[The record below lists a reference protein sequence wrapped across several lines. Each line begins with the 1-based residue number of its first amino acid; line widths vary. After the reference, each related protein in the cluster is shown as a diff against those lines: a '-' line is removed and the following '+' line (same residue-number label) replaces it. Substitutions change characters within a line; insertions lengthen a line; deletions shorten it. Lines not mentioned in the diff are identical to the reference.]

1 VKLSDALAMASQ
13 KLSEVGVPSPQAD
26 ATWLLCHVLDTNR
39 SDLLTRITFD
49 QELTIEQIADF
60 LAALSRREKREPLQ
74 HITGK
79 AAFRSLEL
87 MVGPG
92 VFVPRPETEQV
103 VQYAI
108 DYLRQLPKP
117 GVAIDLGTGSGAI
130 AIAMATEVPQT
141 KVYAVELSKA
151 AFAYAAKNIEAN
163 AAMVEL
169 RLGAMQNVVFDLVGG
184 LDVVISNPP
193 YIPNSAIPKDPEV
206 RNYDPELA
214 LYGGEDGL
222 DVIRDISGIAAALL
236 RSGGLLV
243 LEHADGQ
250 SEAIRELLLND
261 GWSSVNAFQD
271 ATLRYRTITA
281 IR

>member
-1 VKLSDALAMASQ
+1 VLLSEALAFASEKLSTA
-13 KLSEVGVPSPQAD
+13 GVPSPQAD
-26 ATWLLCHVLDTNR
+26 ATWLLCHILETDR

-49 QELTIEQIADF
+49 QDLAEEQLEAF
-60 LAALSRREKREPLQ
+60 LVALSRREKREPLQ

-87 MVGPG
+87 SVGPG
-92 VFVPRPETEQV
+92 VFIPRPETEQV

-108 DYLRQLPKP
+108 DYLRQLPMP

-130 AIAMATEVPQT
+130 AIAMAIEVPQT
-141 KVYAVELSKA
+141 KVYAVELSQA
-151 AFAYAAKNIEAN
+151 AFDYAAKNIEAN
-163 AAMVEL
+163 LAAVEL
-169 RLGAMQNVVFDLVGG
+169 RLGAMQEVVSDLVGG

-193 YIPNSAIPKDPEV
+193 YIPDSAIPIDPEV
-206 RNYDPELA
+206 RNFDPELA

-236 RSGGLLV
+236 RAGGLLV
-243 LEHADGQ
+243 LEHAESQ
-250 SEAIRELLLND
+250 SDAIRELLLND
-261 GWSSVNAFQD
+261 GWLSVSAFQD
-271 ATLRYRTITA
+271 ATMRYRTITA

>member
-1 VKLSDALAMASQ
+1 VKLSEALALASE
-13 KLSEVGVPSPQAD
+13 KLSTAGVPSPQAD
-26 ATWLLCHVLDTNR
+26 ATWLLCHILDTDR

-49 QELTIEQIADF
+49 QDLSSEQLEAF
-60 LAALSRREKREPLQ
+60 LVALARREKREPLQ

-87 MVGPG
+87 SVGPG
-92 VFVPRPETEQV
+92 VFIPRPETEQV

-108 DYLRQLPKP
+108 DYLRQLPMP

-130 AIAMATEVPQT
+130 AIAMAVEVPQT
-141 KVYAVELSKA
+141 KVYAVELSQS
-151 AFAYAAKNIEAN
+151 AFDYATKNIEAN
-163 AAMVEL
+163 LAAVEL
-169 RLGAMQNVVFDLVGG
+169 RLGAMQEVVSDLVGG
-184 LDVVISNPP
+184 VDVVISNPP
-193 YIPNSAIPKDPEV
+193 YIPDSAIPIDPEV
-206 RNYDPELA
+206 RNFDPELA

-236 RSGGLLV
+236 RAGGLLV

-250 SEAIRELLLND
+250 SDAIRELLLND
-261 GWSSVNAFQD
+261 GWLSVSAFQD
-271 ATLRYRTITA
+271 ATMRYRTITA

>member
-1 VKLSDALAMASQ
+1 M
-13 KLSEVGVPSPQAD
+13 KLSEALSFATERLSLAAVPSPQAD
-26 ATWLLCHVLDTNR
+26 ATWLLCHVLDTDR

-49 QELTIEQIADF
+49 QELTPEQLDAF
-60 LAALSRREKREPLQ
+60 EAALARREKREPLQ
-74 HITGK
+74 HITGT

-87 MVGPG
+87 SVGPG

-108 DYLRQLPKP
+108 DYLRQLPTP

-130 AIAMATEVPQT
+130 AIAMAKEVPQA
-141 KVYAVELSKA
+141 KVFAVELSESA
-151 AFAYAAKNIEAN
+151 HAYAAKNIVAN
-163 AAMVEL
+163 GVTVEL
-169 RLGAMQNVVFDLVGG
+169 RLGAMQEVVSDLVGS

-193 YIPNSAIPKDPEV
+193 YIPNAAIPIDPEV

-236 RSGGLLV
+236 RPGGLLV

-250 SEAIRELLLND
+250 SDDIRELLLTD
-261 GWSSVNAFQD
+261 GWLNVSAFQD
-271 ATLRYRTITA
+271 ATMRYRTITA

>member
-1 VKLSDALAMASQ
+1 M
-13 KLSEVGVPSPQAD
+13 KLSEALALASEKLSTAGVPSPQAD
-26 ATWLLCHVLDTNR
+26 ATWLLCHILDTDR

-49 QELTIEQIADF
+49 QDLSSEQLEAF
-60 LAALSRREKREPLQ
+60 LVALARREKREPLQ

-87 MVGPG
+87 SVGPG
-92 VFVPRPETEQV
+92 VFIPRPETEQV

-108 DYLRQLPKP
+108 DYLRQLSRP

-130 AIAMATEVPQT
+130 AITMAVEVPQT
-141 KVYAVELSKA
+141 KVYAVELSQS
-151 AFAYAAKNIEAN
+151 AFDYATKNIEAN
-163 AAMVEL
+163 LAAVEL
-169 RLGAMQNVVFDLVGG
+169 RLGAMQEVVSDLVGG
-184 LDVVISNPP
+184 VDVVISNPP
-193 YIPNSAIPKDPEV
+193 YIPDSAIPIDLEV
-206 RNYDPELA
+206 RNFDPELA

-236 RSGGLLV
+236 RAGGLLV

-250 SEAIRELLLND
+250 SDAIRELLLND
-261 GWSSVNAFQD
+261 GWLSVSAFQD
-271 ATLRYRTITA
+271 AATRYRTITA

>member
-1 VKLSDALAMASQ
+1 VKLSEALSFATE
-13 KLSEVGVPSPQAD
+13 KLFLAAVPSPQAD
-26 ATWLLCHVLDTNR
+26 ATWLLCHVLDTDR
-39 SDLLTRITFD
+39 SDLLTRSTFD
-49 QELTIEQIADF
+49 QQLTPEQLDAFELA
-60 LAALSRREKREPLQ
+60 LARREKREPLQ
-74 HITGK
+74 HITGT

-87 MVGPG
+87 SVGLG

-108 DYLRQLPKP
+108 DYLRQLPTP

-130 AIAMATEVPQT
+130 AIAVAKEVPRA
-141 KVYAVELSKA
+141 KVFAVELSEA
-151 AFAYAAKNIEAN
+151 AHAYAAKNIVAN
-163 AAMVEL
+163 GVSVEL
-169 RLGAMQNVVFDLVGG
+169 RLGAMQEVVSDLIGL

-193 YIPNSAIPKDPEV
+193 YIPNAAIPIDPEV

-236 RSGGLLV
+236 RPGGLLV

-250 SEAIRELLLND
+250 SDDIRELLLTD
-261 GWSSVNAFQD
+261 GWLNVSAFQD
-271 ATLRYRTITA
+271 ATMRYRTITA

>member
-1 VKLSDALAMASQ
+1 VKLSDALAFASE
-13 KLSEVGVPSPQAD
+13 KLSAAGVPSPQAD
-26 ATWLLCHVLDTNR
+26 ATWLLCHILDTDR

-49 QELTIEQIADF
+49 QELAAEQLEAF
-60 LAALSRREKREPLQ
+60 LVALARREKREPLQ

-87 MVGPG
+87 SVGPG
-92 VFVPRPETEQV
+92 VFIPRPETEQV

-108 DYLRQLPKP
+108 DYLRQLPSP

-130 AIAMATEVPQT
+130 AIAMAVEVPQT
-141 KVYAVELSKA
+141 KVYAVELSQT
-151 AFAYAAKNIEAN
+151 AFDYAAKNIEAN
-163 AAMVEL
+163 AAGVEL
-169 RLGAMQNVVFDLVGG
+169 RLGAMQEVVSDLVGE

-193 YIPNSAIPKDPEV
+193 YIPDSAIPIDPEV
-206 RNYDPELA
+206 RNFDPELA

-236 RSGGLLV
+236 RAGGLLV

-250 SEAIRELLLND
+250 SDDIRELLLND
-261 GWSSVNAFQD
+261 GWLSVNAFQD
-271 ATLRYRTITA
+271 ATMRYRTITA

>member
-1 VKLSDALAMASQ
+1 MKLSDALAMASQ

-49 QELTIEQIADF
+49 QELTIEQLADF
-60 LAALSRREKREPLQ
+60 LAAISRREKREPLQ

-141 KVYAVELSKA
+141 KVYAVELSEA

-169 RLGAMQNVVFDLVGG
+169 RLGAMQNVVSDLVGG

-206 RNYDPELA
+206 KNYDPELA

-222 DVIRDISGIAAALL
+222 DVIRDISAIAAALL

-261 GWSSVNAFQD
+261 GWLSVNAFQD

>member
-1 VKLSDALAMASQ
+1 VKLSEALSLASE
-13 KLSEVGVPSPQAD
+13 KLTEAGVPSPQSD
-26 ATWLLCHVLDTNR
+26 ATWLLCHILDTDR

-49 QELTIEQIADF
+49 QSLTVAQLDEF
-60 LAALSRREKREPLQ
+60 LVALARREKREPLQ

-87 MVGPG
+87 SVGPG

-108 DYLRQLPKP
+108 DYLRQLPRP

-141 KVYAVELSKA
+141 KVYAVELSES
-151 AFAYAAKNIEAN
+151 AFDYAAKNIQANEAG
-163 AAMVEL
+163 VEL
-169 RLGAMQNVVFDLVGG
+169 RLGAMQEVVSDLVGG

-193 YIPNSAIPKDPEV
+193 YIPSSAIPIDPEV

-236 RSGGLLV
+236 RPGGLLV

-261 GWSSVNAFQD
+261 GWLSVSAFQD
-271 ATLRYRTITA
+271 ATMRYRTITA

>member
-1 VKLSDALAMASQ
+1 MKLSDALAMASQ

-49 QELTIEQIADF
+49 QELTIEQLADF

-87 MVGPG
+87 NVGPG

-141 KVYAVELSKA
+141 KVYAVELSEA

-169 RLGAMQNVVFDLVGG
+169 RLGAMQNVVSDLVGG

-261 GWSSVNAFQD
+261 GWLSVNAFQD

>member
-1 VKLSDALAMASQ
+1 
-13 KLSEVGVPSPQAD
+13 VPSPQAD
-26 ATWLLCHVLDTNR
+26 ATWLLCHILETDR

-49 QELTIEQIADF
+49 QELAAEQLDAF
-60 LAALSRREKREPLQ
+60 LFALARREKREPLQ

-87 MVGPG
+87 SVGPG
-92 VFVPRPETEQV
+92 VFIPRPETEQV

-108 DYLRQLPKP
+108 DYLRQLPRP

-130 AIAMATEVPQT
+130 AIAMAVEVPQT
-141 KVYAVELSKA
+141 KVYAVELSQA
-151 AFAYAAKNIEAN
+151 AFDYAAKNIEAN
-163 AAMVEL
+163 AAAVEL
-169 RLGAMQNVVFDLVGG
+169 RLGAMQEVVSDLVGG

-193 YIPNSAIPKDPEV
+193 YIPDSAIPIDPEV
-206 RNYDPELA
+206 RNFDPELA

-236 RSGGLLV
+236 RAGGLLV

-250 SEAIRELLLND
+250 SDAIRELLLND
-261 GWSSVNAFQD
+261 GWLSVSAFQD
-271 ATLRYRTITA
+271 ATMRYRTITA

>member
-1 VKLSDALAMASQ
+1 VKLSEALSLASQ
-13 KLSEVGVPSPQAD
+13 KLTEAGVPSPQAD
-26 ATWLLCHVLDTNR
+26 ATWLLCHVLDTDR

-49 QELTIEQIADF
+49 QSLTAAQLDDF
-60 LAALSRREKREPLQ
+60 SVALARREKREPLQ

-87 MVGPG
+87 SVGPG

-108 DYLRQLPKP
+108 DYLRQLPRP

-130 AIAMATEVPQT
+130 AIAMAVEVPQT
-141 KVYAVELSKA
+141 KVYAVELSES
-151 AFAYAAKNIEAN
+151 AFDYATKNIEAN
-163 AAMVEL
+163 NAGVEL
-169 RLGAMQNVVFDLVGG
+169 RLGAMQEVVSDLVGG

-193 YIPNSAIPKDPEV
+193 YIPSSAIPIDPEV
-206 RNYDPELA
+206 RNFDPELA

-236 RSGGLLV
+236 RPGGLLV

-250 SEAIRELLLND
+250 SESIRELLLND
-261 GWSSVNAFQD
+261 GWLNVSAFQD
-271 ATLRYRTITA
+271 ATMRYRTITA

>member
-1 VKLSDALAMASQ
+1 MLLSEALAFASEKLSTA
-13 KLSEVGVPSPQAD
+13 GVPSPQAD
-26 ATWLLCHVLDTNR
+26 ATWLLCHILDTDR

-49 QELTIEQIADF
+49 QDLAAEQLEAF
-60 LAALSRREKREPLQ
+60 LVALSRREKREPLQ

-87 MVGPG
+87 SVGPG
-92 VFVPRPETEQV
+92 VFIPRPETEQV

-108 DYLRQLPKP
+108 DYLRQLPMP

-130 AIAMATEVPQT
+130 AIAMAVEVPQT
-141 KVYAVELSKA
+141 KVYAVELSQA
-151 AFAYAAKNIEAN
+151 AFDYAAKNIEAN
-163 AAMVEL
+163 LAAVEL
-169 RLGAMQNVVFDLVGG
+169 RLGAMQEVVSDLVGG

-193 YIPNSAIPKDPEV
+193 YIPDSAIPIDPEV
-206 RNYDPELA
+206 RNFDPELA

-236 RSGGLLV
+236 RAGGLLV
-243 LEHADGQ
+243 LEHAESQ
-250 SEAIRELLLND
+250 SDAIRELLLSD
-261 GWSSVNAFQD
+261 GWLSVSAFQD
-271 ATLRYRTITA
+271 ATMRYRTITA

>member
-1 VKLSDALAMASQ
+1 VKLSEALSLASE
-13 KLSEVGVPSPQAD
+13 KLTEAGVPSPQAD
-26 ATWLLCHVLDTNR
+26 ATWLLCHILDTDR

-49 QELTIEQIADF
+49 QSLTAAQLDDF
-60 LAALSRREKREPLQ
+60 LVALARRQKREPLQ

-87 MVGPG
+87 SVGPG

-108 DYLRQLPKP
+108 DYLRQLPRP

-141 KVYAVELSKA
+141 KVYAVELSES
-151 AFAYAAKNIEAN
+151 AFVYAAKNIEAN
-163 AAMVEL
+163 SAGVEL
-169 RLGAMQNVVFDLVGG
+169 RLGAMQEVVSDLVGG

-193 YIPNSAIPKDPEV
+193 YIPSSAIPIDPEV

-261 GWSSVNAFQD
+261 GWLSVSAFQD
-271 ATLRYRTITA
+271 ATMRYRTITA

>member
-1 VKLSDALAMASQ
+1 VKLSEALSFATE
-13 KLSEVGVPSPQAD
+13 KLSLAAVPSPQAD
-26 ATWLLCHVLDTNR
+26 ATWLLCHVLDTDR

-49 QELTIEQIADF
+49 QALTPEQLDAF
-60 LAALSRREKREPLQ
+60 EAALARREKREPLQ
-74 HITGK
+74 HITGT

-87 MVGPG
+87 SVGPG

-108 DYLRQLPKP
+108 DYLRQLPTP

-130 AIAMATEVPQT
+130 AIAMAKEVPQA
-141 KVYAVELSKA
+141 KIFAVELSESA
-151 AFAYAAKNIEAN
+151 HAYAAKNIVAN
-163 AAMVEL
+163 GVSVEL
-169 RLGAMQNVVFDLVGG
+169 RLGAMQEVVSDLVGS

-193 YIPNSAIPKDPEV
+193 YIPNAAIPIDPEV

-236 RSGGLLV
+236 RPGGLLV

-250 SEAIRELLLND
+250 SDDIRELLLTD
-261 GWSSVNAFQD
+261 GWLNVSAFQD
-271 ATLRYRTITA
+271 ATMRYRTITA

>member
-1 VKLSDALAMASQ
+1 M
-13 KLSEVGVPSPQAD
+13 KLSEALSLASEKLTEAGVPSPQAD
-26 ATWLLCHVLDTNR
+26 ATWLLCHILDTDR

-49 QELTIEQIADF
+49 QSLTAAQLDDF
-60 LAALSRREKREPLQ
+60 LVALARREKREPLQ

-87 MVGPG
+87 SVGPG

-108 DYLRQLPKP
+108 DYLRQLPTP

-130 AIAMATEVPQT
+130 AIAMAIEVPQT
-141 KVYAVELSKA
+141 KVYAVELSQA
-151 AFAYAAKNIEAN
+151 AFDYAAKNIEAN
-163 AAMVEL
+163 AAAVEL
-169 RLGAMQNVVFDLVGG
+169 RLGAMQEMVSDLVGE

-193 YIPNSAIPKDPEV
+193 YIPDSAIPIDPEV
-206 RNYDPELA
+206 RNFDPELA

-222 DVIRDISGIAAALL
+222 DVIRDISSIAAALL
-236 RSGGLLV
+236 RAGGLLV

-250 SEAIRELLLND
+250 SDAIRELLLND
-261 GWSSVNAFQD
+261 GWLSVSAFQD
-271 ATLRYRTITA
+271 ATMRYRTITA

>member
-1 VKLSDALAMASQ
+1 M
-13 KLSEVGVPSPQAD
+13 KLSEALSFATEKLSLASVPSPQAD
-26 ATWLLCHVLDTNR
+26 ATWLLCHVLDTDR

-49 QELTIEQIADF
+49 QELTPEQLDAF
-60 LAALSRREKREPLQ
+60 EVAFARREKREPLQ
-74 HITGK
+74 HITGT

-87 MVGPG
+87 SVGPG

-108 DYLRQLPKP
+108 DYLRQLPTP

-130 AIAMATEVPQT
+130 AIAMAQEVPQP
-141 KVYAVELSKA
+141 KVFAVELSGA
-151 AFAYAAKNIEAN
+151 AHAYAAKNIAAN
-163 AAMVEL
+163 GVSVEL
-169 RLGAMQNVVFDLVGG
+169 RLGAMQEVVSDLVGS

-193 YIPNSAIPKDPEV
+193 YIPNSAIPIDPEV
-206 RNYDPELA
+206 KNYDPELA

-236 RSGGLLV
+236 RPGGLLV

-250 SEAIRELLLND
+250 SDDIRELLLTD
-261 GWSSVNAFQD
+261 GWLNVSAFQD
-271 ATLRYRTITA
+271 ATMRYRTITA

>member
-1 VKLSDALAMASQ
+1 MLLSEALAFASEKLSTA
-13 KLSEVGVPSPQAD
+13 GVPSPQAD
-26 ATWLLCHVLDTNR
+26 ATWLLCHILETDR

-49 QELTIEQIADF
+49 QDLAEEQLEAF
-60 LAALSRREKREPLQ
+60 LVALSRREKREPLQ

-87 MVGPG
+87 SVGPG
-92 VFVPRPETEQV
+92 VFIPRPETEQV

-108 DYLRQLPKP
+108 DYLRQLPMP

-130 AIAMATEVPQT
+130 AIAMAIEVPQT
-141 KVYAVELSKA
+141 KVYAVELSQA
-151 AFAYAAKNIEAN
+151 AFDYAAKNIEAN
-163 AAMVEL
+163 LAAVEL
-169 RLGAMQNVVFDLVGG
+169 RLGAMQEVVSDLVGG

-193 YIPNSAIPKDPEV
+193 YIPDSAIPIDPEV
-206 RNYDPELA
+206 RNFDPELA

-236 RSGGLLV
+236 RAGGLLV
-243 LEHADGQ
+243 LEHAESQ
-250 SEAIRELLLND
+250 SDAIRELLLND
-261 GWSSVNAFQD
+261 GWLSVSAFQD
-271 ATLRYRTITA
+271 ATMRYRTITA

>member
-1 VKLSDALAMASQ
+1 MKLVEALAFASDQ
-13 KLSEVGVPSPQAD
+13 LTLAQVPSPQAD
-26 ATWLLCHVLDTNR
+26 ATWLLCHALNTNR

-49 QELTIEQIADF
+49 FGLTDEQLQIF
-60 LAALSRREKREPLQ
+60 TAALERRLKREPLQ

-87 MVGPG
+87 SVGPG

-108 DYLRQLPKP
+108 DYLRQLPHP

-130 AIAMATEVPQT
+130 AIAMAKEVPQS
-141 KVYAVELSKA
+141 KIFAVELSRD
-151 AFAYAAKNIEAN
+151 AFAYATKNIEAN
-163 AAMVEL
+163 SVNVEL
-169 RLGAMQNVVFDLVGG
+169 RLGAMQEVVSDLVDS

-193 YIPNSAIPKDPEV
+193 YIPNDAVPIDPEV
-206 RNYDPELA
+206 RDYDPKLA

-222 DVIRDISGIAAALL
+222 DVIRDISGIGAALL
-236 RSGGLLV
+236 RPGGLLV

-250 SEAIRELLLND
+250 SDDIRELLLTD
-261 GWSSVNAFQD
+261 GWLNVSAFQD
-271 ATLRYRTITA
+271 ATMRYRTITA

>member
-1 VKLSDALAMASQ
+1 M
-13 KLSEVGVPSPQAD
+13 KLSEALALASEKLSTAGVPSPQAD
-26 ATWLLCHVLDTNR
+26 ATWLLCHIIDTDR

-49 QELTIEQIADF
+49 QD
-60 LAALSRREKREPLQ
+60 LAAEQLEAFLVALARREKREPLQ

-87 MVGPG
+87 SVGPG
-92 VFVPRPETEQV
+92 VFIPRPETEQV

-108 DYLRQLPKP
+108 DYLRQLPMP

-130 AIAMATEVPQT
+130 AIAMAVEVPQT
-141 KVYAVELSKA
+141 KVYAVELSQA
-151 AFAYAAKNIEAN
+151 AFDYAAKNIEAN
-163 AAMVEL
+163 MAAVEL
-169 RLGAMQNVVFDLVGG
+169 RLGAMQEVVSDLVGG

-193 YIPNSAIPKDPEV
+193 YIPDSAIPIDPEV
-206 RNYDPELA
+206 RNFDPELA

-236 RSGGLLV
+236 RAGGLLV
-243 LEHADGQ
+243 LEHAESQ
-250 SEAIRELLLND
+250 SDAIRELLLND
-261 GWSSVNAFQD
+261 GWLSVSAFQD
-271 ATLRYRTITA
+271 ATMRYRTITA

>member
-1 VKLSDALAMASQ
+1 VKLSDALAVASQ

-49 QELTIEQIADF
+49 QELTIEQLADF

-87 MVGPG
+87 NVGPG

-141 KVYAVELSKA
+141 KVYAVELSEA

-169 RLGAMQNVVFDLVGG
+169 RLGAMQNVVSDLVGG

-261 GWSSVNAFQD
+261 GWLSVNAFQD
-271 ATLRYRTITA
+271 ASLRYRTITA

>member
-1 VKLSDALAMASQ
+1 VKLSDALALATE
-13 KLSEVGVPSPQAD
+13 KLAVAGVPSPQAD
-26 ATWLLCHVLDTNR
+26 AIWLLCHVLKTNR

-49 QELTIEQIADF
+49 QDLDSEKQQEFNLV
-60 LAALSRREKREPLQ
+60 LSRRESREPLQ
-74 HITGK
+74 HITEL
-79 AAFRSLEL
+79 AAFRTLEL
-87 MVGPG
+87 KVGPG

-108 DYLRQLPKP
+108 DYLRQLPSAGK
-117 GVAIDLGTGSGAI
+117 AIDLGTGSGAI
-130 AIAMATEVPQT
+130 AIAIAKEVPPT
-141 KVYAVELSKA
+141 KVYAVELSEA
-151 AFAYAAKNIEAN
+151 AHAYAQQNITSN
-163 AAMVEL
+163 QVSVEL
-169 RLGAMQNVVFDLVGG
+169 RLGAMQEVVGDLVGL

-193 YIPNSAIPKDPEV
+193 YIPNSAIPIDPEV
-206 RNYDPELA
+206 RDYDPELA

-250 SEAIRELLLND
+250 SDAIRELLLND
-261 GWSSVNAFQD
+261 GWLNVAAFQD
-271 ATLRYRTITA
+271 AALRFRTITA

>member
-1 VKLSDALAMASQ
+1 M
-13 KLSEVGVPSPQAD
+13 KLSEALAFASEKLSTAGVPSPQAD
-26 ATWLLCHVLDTNR
+26 ATWLLCHILETDR

-49 QELTIEQIADF
+49 QD
-60 LAALSRREKREPLQ
+60 LAAEQLEAFLVALARREKREPLQ

-87 MVGPG
+87 SVGPG
-92 VFVPRPETEQV
+92 VFIPRPETEQV

-108 DYLRQLPKP
+108 DYLRQLPMP

-130 AIAMATEVPQT
+130 AIAMAIEVPQT
-141 KVYAVELSKA
+141 KVYAVELSQA
-151 AFAYAAKNIEAN
+151 AFDYAAKNIEAN
-163 AAMVEL
+163 LATVEL
-169 RLGAMQNVVFDLVGG
+169 RLGAMQEVVSDLVGG

-193 YIPNSAIPKDPEV
+193 YIPDSAIPIDPEV
-206 RNYDPELA
+206 RDFDPELA

-236 RSGGLLV
+236 RAGGLLV
-243 LEHADGQ
+243 LEHAESQ
-250 SEAIRELLLND
+250 SDAIRELLLND
-261 GWSSVNAFQD
+261 GWLSVSAFQD
-271 ATLRYRTITA
+271 ATMRYRTITA

>member
-1 VKLSDALAMASQ
+1 M
-13 KLSEVGVPSPQAD
+13 KLSEALALASEKLSTAGVPSPQAD
-26 ATWLLCHVLDTNR
+26 ATWLLCHILDTDR

-49 QELTIEQIADF
+49 QDLSSEQLEAF
-60 LAALSRREKREPLQ
+60 LVALARREKREPLQ

-87 MVGPG
+87 SVGPG
-92 VFVPRPETEQV
+92 VFSPRPETEQV

-108 DYLRQLPKP
+108 DYLRQLPRP

-130 AIAMATEVPQT
+130 AIAMAIEVPQT
-141 KVYAVELSKA
+141 KVYAVELSQS
-151 AFAYAAKNIEAN
+151 AFDYATKNIEAN
-163 AAMVEL
+163 FAAVEL
-169 RLGAMQNVVFDLVGG
+169 RLGAMQEVVSDLVGG
-184 LDVVISNPP
+184 VDVVISNPP
-193 YIPNSAIPKDPEV
+193 YIPDSAIPIDPEV
-206 RNYDPELA
+206 RNFDPELS

-236 RSGGLLV
+236 RAGGLLV

-250 SEAIRELLLND
+250 SDAIRELLLND
-261 GWSSVNAFQD
+261 GWLSVSAFQD
-271 ATLRYRTITA
+271 ATMRYRTITA

>member
-1 VKLSDALAMASQ
+1 M
-13 KLSEVGVPSPQAD
+13 KLSEALALASEKLSTAGVPSPQAD
-26 ATWLLCHVLDTNR
+26 ATWLLCHILDTDR

-49 QELTIEQIADF
+49 QDIAAEQLEAF
-60 LAALSRREKREPLQ
+60 LVALARREKREPLQ

-87 MVGPG
+87 SVGPG
-92 VFVPRPETEQV
+92 VFIPRPETEQV

-108 DYLRQLPKP
+108 DYLRQLPMP

-130 AIAMATEVPQT
+130 AIAMAIEVPQT
-141 KVYAVELSKA
+141 KVYAVELSQA
-151 AFAYAAKNIEAN
+151 AFDYAAKNIEAN
-163 AAMVEL
+163 LAAVEL
-169 RLGAMQNVVFDLVGG
+169 RLGAMQEVVSDLVGG

-193 YIPNSAIPKDPEV
+193 YIPDSAIPIDPEV
-206 RNYDPELA
+206 RNFDPELA

-236 RSGGLLV
+236 RAGGLLV
-243 LEHADGQ
+243 LEHAESQ
-250 SEAIRELLLND
+250 SDAIRELLLND
-261 GWSSVNAFQD
+261 GWLSVSAFQD
-271 ATLRYRTITA
+271 ATMRYRTITA

>member
-1 VKLSDALAMASQ
+1 MKLSAVLAAAAERLSQ
-13 KLSEVGVPSPQAD
+13 AGVPSPQAD
-26 ATWLLCHVLDTNR
+26 ATWLLCHVLGIDR
-39 SDLLTRITFD
+39 SELLTQITFD
-49 QELTIEQIADF
+49 QDFPADQLESF
-60 LAALSRREKREPLQ
+60 NVLLARRAKREPLQ
-74 HITGK
+74 HITGV

-87 MVGPG
+87 SVGLG

-108 DYLRQLPKP
+108 DYLRQLPVSGK
-117 GVAIDLGTGSGAI
+117 AIDLGTGSGAI
-130 AIAMATEVPQT
+130 AIAIAKEVPQT
-141 KVYAVELSKA
+141 KVYAVELSESAHK
-151 AFAYAAKNIEAN
+151 YAAKNIVAN
-163 AAMVEL
+163 DAAVEL
-169 RLGAMQNVVFDLVGG
+169 RLGAMQEVVGDLVGQ

-193 YIPNSAIPKDPEV
+193 YIPEAAIPIDPEV
-206 RNYDPELA
+206 RDYDPELA

-236 RSGGLLV
+236 RKGGLLV

-250 SEAIRELLLND
+250 SDAIRELLLDD
-261 GWSSVNAFQD
+261 GWLSISAFQD

>member
-49 QELTIEQIADF
+49 QELTIEQLADF

-141 KVYAVELSKA
+141 KVYAVELSEA

-169 RLGAMQNVVFDLVGG
+169 RLGAMQNVVSDLVGG

-250 SEAIRELLLND
+250 SDAIRELLLND
-261 GWSSVNAFQD
+261 GWLSVNAFQD